1 MGYIYKTTNT
11 LNNKIYIGRY
21 NGNDSSYLGSGMCFK
36 RAVKRYGRKNFDKVI
51 LENNIESHEEL
62 NEREMY
68 WIKLFNSNDPTI
80 GYNLTKGGD
89 GAFGYKH
96 TQEWKDGLSERVKGE
111 KHPLFGKHH
120 SQETRAKM
128 SEVRIGKYVG
138 VNSPNYGLQRSQE
151 TRDKISKARIGKYTG
166 ENNPFYGRCGEQN
179 PNYGKPR
186 PQEVRDRISESNKGK
201 IFTQEH
207 KDNISKAKKDTPCS
221 QETRDKMS
229 EAHKTRWQKIRE
241 GEKE

>member
-11 LNNKIYIGRY
+11 LNGKIYIGRY

-36 RAVKRYGRKNFDKVI
+36 RAVKRYGRKNFVKEI
-51 LENNIESHEEL
+51 LEDNIESHEEL

-68 WIKLFNSNDPTI
+68 WIALFNANDPTI

-120 SQETRAKM
+120 SPKTRAKM
-128 SEVRIGKYVG
+128 SEAKIGKYVG

-151 TRDKISKARIGKYTG
+151 TRDKISKGRIGKYTG
-166 ENNPFYGRCGEQN
+166 ENNPFYGRCGEKN
-179 PNYGKPR
+179 PNFGKPR
-186 PQEVRDRISESNKGK
+186 PQEVRDRISESHKGK

-207 KDNISKAKKDTPCS
+207 KNNISKAKKDTPCS

-229 EAHKTRWQKIRE
+229 KAHKARWQKIRE
-241 GEKE
+241 GNKE

>member
-11 LNNKIYIGRY
+11 LNGKIYIGRY

-36 RAVKRYGRKNFDKVI
+36 RAVKRYGRKNFVKEI
-51 LENNIESHEEL
+51 LEDNIESHEEL

-68 WIKLFNSNDPTI
+68 WIALFNANDPTI

-151 TRDKISKARIGKYTG
+151 TRDKISRGRIGKYRG
-166 ENNPFYGRCGEQN
+166 ENNL
-179 PNYGKPR
+179 NYGKGGVEHPLYGRPR
-186 PQEVRDRISESNKGK
+186 SQETKDKISKGNKGK
-201 IFTQEH
+201 INTQEANDKNAQAH
-207 KDNISKAKKDTPCS
+207 TGKIPS

-229 EAHKTRWQKIRE
+229 KAHKAQWQKI
-241 GEKE
+241 KERIKV